1 MRLTLL
7 FAAAFALAAAILPA
21 QEELFTPTVAGVPI
35 NRLEV
40 TVLPGNN
47 LQTVQATLNGK
58 PCVLLLDT
66 GASHT
71 TIDRDFLAKTFPDL
85 PTQPVALGGD
95 TNVETAP
102 LAFPILSL
110 KLGETELKRFVG
122 MALPLGHLAE
132 SVGTRIDGILG
143 MNALAYAPFRL
154 SLRDRAVTWYS
165 SVPDLTG
172 ATELPVLQTLGDNS
186 LHLVA
191 SRAGDAQST
200 TFPVLLDSG
209 ASLTFMDSERWP
221 AAEGEAALTT
231 TGVNEAA
238 NVSLKRGAKDDLRL
252 GTHTLTLEP
261 LLRPGEEPILGADS
275 LLKMNDLII
284 DAKARRVWIA
294 P

>member
-1 MRLTLL
+1 MRLP
-7 FAAAFALAAAILPA
+7 ARLAALLVLVAAPLAA

-35 NRLEV
+35 NRLAL

-58 PCVLLLDT
+58 PCTLLLDT

-71 TIDRDFLAKTFPDL
+71 TLDRDFLAKTFPDL
-85 PTQPVALGGD
+85 PTQPVALGGQ

-110 KLGETELKRFVG
+110 KLGDAELTRFVG
-122 MALPLGHLAE
+122 MALPLGHLSDSA
-132 SVGTRIDGILG
+132 GTRIDGILG

-165 SVPDLTG
+165 SVPDLHG

-191 SRAGDAQST
+191 SRTGDDKAT

-209 ASLTFMDSERWP
+209 ASLTFMDGDRWP
-221 AAEGEAALTT
+221 AAEGEATLNTA
-231 TGVNEAA
+231 GVNAA
-238 NVSLKRGAKDDLRL
+238 DAATFKRGAKDGLRL
-252 GTHTLTLEP
+252 GALTLTLEP
-261 LLRPGEEPILGADS
+261 LLRPGEEPILGADT

-284 DAKARRVWIA
+284 DAKARRVWAA

>member
-1 MRLTLL
+1 
-7 FAAAFALAAAILPA
+7 
-21 QEELFTPTVAGVPI
+21 
-35 NRLEV
+35 
-40 TVLPGNN
+40 
-47 LQTVQATLNGK
+47 
-58 PCVLLLDT
+58 
-66 GASHT
+66 
-71 TIDRDFLAKTFPDL
+71 
-85 PTQPVALGGD
+85 
-95 TNVETAP
+95 
-102 LAFPILSL
+102 
-110 KLGETELKRFVG
+110 

-132 SVGTRIDGILG
+132 SAGTRIDGILG

-238 NVSLKRGAKDDLRL
+238 NVSLRRGAKDTLRL

-284 DAKARRVWIA
+284 DAKARRVWLA

>member
-7 FAAAFALAAAILPA
+7 FAAAFALAAALPA

-35 NRLEV
+35 NRLTF

-71 TIDRDFLAKTFPDL
+71 TLDRDFLAKTFPDL

-102 LAFPILSL
+102 LAFPIHAL

-122 MALPLGHLAE
+122 MALPLGHLAQ
-132 SVGTRIDGILG
+132 SAGTRIDGILG

-221 AAEGEAALTT
+221 AAEGETALTT

-238 NVSLKRGAKDDLRL
+238 NVSLQRGAKDTLRL

-284 DAKARRVWIA
+284 DAKARRIWLA

>member
-7 FAAAFALAAAILPA
+7 FAAAFALAAALPA
-21 QEELFTPTVAGVPI
+21 QEELFTPTIAGVPI
-35 NRLEV
+35 NRLTF

-71 TIDRDFLAKTFPDL
+71 TLDRDFLAKTFPDL

-102 LAFPILSL
+102 LAFPIHSL

-122 MALPLGHLAE
+122 MALPLGHLAQ
-132 SVGTRIDGILG
+132 SAGTRIDGILG

-221 AAEGEAALTT
+221 AAEGETALTT

-284 DAKARRVWIA
+284 DAKARRIWLA

>member
-165 SVPDLTG
+165 SVPDL
-172 ATELPVLQTLGDNS
+172 
-186 LHLVA
+186 LVA
-191 SRAGDAQST
+191 SRAGDDKAT

-221 AAEGEAALTT
+221 AAEGEAAITA

-238 NVSLKRGAKDDLRL
+238 AATFKRGAKDTLRL
-252 GTHTLTLEP
+252 GAHSLTLEP

-284 DAKARRVWIA
+284 DAKARRVWLA